1 MNKRKKFLG
10 QYVVVS
16 SFLLVLLLSRVGG
29 FATQIVKTIQY
40 NKEIAQ
46 LKSNIKNVDKE
57 IKDLKKDKQ
66 RLDNDKYIEDI
77 ARQRLKMV
85 KSNEIIYID
94 INKGSK

>member
-16 SFLLVLLLSRVGG
+16 SFLLVLLLSLVGG

-77 ARQRLKMV
+77 ARERLKMV
-85 KSNEIIYID
+85 KSNEIIYLD
-94 INKGSK
+94 SSERGN